1 LLPDWSIQARAE
13 RCDITGRAFADG
25 EHFYTLLERAPN
37 GGLRRRDVSAESWRE
52 LRETPGFNAPFS
64 FWRAKFTP
72 PPPAAAEALP
82 KEDAESLLR
91 RFLQEGRPEHGRAA
105 YILAI
110 MLERKRLLR
119 PTDSRDDATSG
130 QRLLFYE
137 HARTGEAF
145 VVADPGLKLEQ
156 VAEVQQEVAALL
168 GAARPAVEP
177 ALATA
182 ESLS

>member
-1 LLPDWSIQARAE
+1 MPPDWTIQARAE
-13 RCDITGRAFADG
+13 RCDITGRPFVDG
-25 EHFYTLLERAPN
+25 EQFYALLERTPE

-52 LRETPGFNAPFS
+52 LKETPGFVAPFS

-91 RFLQEGRPEHGRAA
+91 RFLQEGRPEHERAA
-105 YILAI
+105 YILAL

-119 PTDSRDDATSG
+119 PTDSQDDGATG
-130 QRLLFYE
+130 RRLLFYE
-137 HARTGEAF
+137 HVRTGEAF
-145 VVADPGLKLEQ
+145 VVADPGLRLEQ

-168 GAARPAVEP
+168 GAARPAAEP